1 MNAISSDET
10 LSPTKRA
17 LLEIRELRAR
27 LALLE
32 RTSAEPIAIVG
43 LGCRLP
49 GGANDEASLWRVLRD
64 GVDTIDKVPADRW
77 NGRAIYDGDPDHPGT
92 SWNQTGGFL
101 DNVARFDASFFG
113 ISPREAASMDPQQR
127 LMLEVAWEAFEN
139 AAIAPDGLES
149 SATGVYVGVGN
160 SDYGRMLLAASNHID
175 AYAGSGGSVSVI
187 AGRIAYLLGLQGPAL
202 VVDTACS
209 SSLVA
214 VHLACQALR
223 RGECNLALVGG
234 VNVMLSADAHI
245 ALTKARMISPDG
257 RCKTFDAA
265 ADGYGRGEGAAAI
278 VLRRLSDA
286 KAQGERVLAVIRGSA
301 VNQDGRSS
309 GLTSPN
315 GPAQEVVIRA
325 ALADGHLAPST
336 IDYVEAHG
344 TGTSLG
350 DPIELQA
357 LAAALGEGRPPER
370 PLLVGSCKTNFGHLE
385 AAAGITGLLKVV
397 LALRHRSIPPHLHL
411 KVPNPLVDW
420 ASLPLHVA
428 TKLQP
433 WPKHTEPSRAGVSS
447 FGFSGTNAHVILE
460 EAPPLPDEPIGIK
473 MERALHVL
481 TMSARDEA
489 GLGDLAR
496 RYEESF
502 IEGGSVADLCY
513 TANIG
518 RVHQAHRTS
527 ILGTS
532 AADFEAGLSAFLS
545 GQLHPTVVT
554 GSMGRRSPVV
564 GFLFTGQGAQYHGM
578 ARQLYQT
585 SPVFRAV
592 IDECDSALGTSFDL
606 VGALYSSE
614 RATSIDETAIA
625 QPAIFAVE
633 MALAELWRSFGIEPS
648 YLIGHSLGE
657 YAAACVAG
665 VLSREDGVRLLVERG
680 RITQELLSDGAM
692 ASVLASAATVDA
704 AIASIG
710 ANLSLA
716 AYNGPEHVV
725 VSGARPEVDKL
736 LAYFSAHAIRCR
748 PLRVSHA
755 FHSALIEP
763 SLDPFAKALAK
774 VSFAPSR
781 IPIISNLDGHI
792 AERGELAQASYW
804 LQQMRSAVHFE
815 QCIQTALKRGVTHFV
830 EIGPHPVLLGMAA
843 ECAAGSPTIQ
853 WLASMRRDV
862 PDWSELL
869 NSLQHLYVA
878 GSRIDWRGFDGP
890 YGRRVVTAPP
900 TQFQRRRY
908 WIDWSTSPPYG
919 EIAQTGKNWH
929 RLSSALTRQSQQ
941 APLGLDL
948 SEYAEKWSAL
958 QHLTG
963 RCAAIILHKAGI
975 FVKAGERANPQN
987 VLQRLGASP
996 LYLHLIE
1003 RWLQLLAES
1012 KALRKDGND
1021 YVSDLPLKD
1030 DNLEVQLAKA
1040 RVRLNDAPLSD
1051 YLENCGRRLFHVITG
1066 KASALETLFPDGS
1079 FDLAENLYRRSTPM
1093 QYFNALAAAAV
1104 ECLITA
1110 RGASPMRVLEIGAGT
1125 GGTTS
1130 SLLSL
1135 FLSHSSTTYWFT
1147 DVTPVFLDRA
1157 RTTFGDIP
1165 FLRFGKFDL
1174 ERDAAAQGF
1183 ADGSFDLIVAANAVH
1198 ATRNLRDAL
1207 RRIRSMLAPGGTL
1220 LLIESTE
1227 HLSWFDM
1234 STGLIE
1240 GWQHFDDDLRDDN
1253 PLLPAAAWLPALRDA
1268 GFDEVGAWPAEG
1280 TVQAH
1285 LGQRVIAAWVSGDPA
1300 EASQAGITRL
1310 SDQLHESTS
1319 IHSVLR
1325 QPSPRREPAKFVAR
1339 LAAAVRDEQLEMMR
1353 DFVRQAVA
1361 QVLRLDAD
1369 QSPGSHERLMEL
1381 GLDSLMAIQLRNL
1394 LGAGLGLA
1402 KPLSASLMFDY
1413 PTIEALVEHLLNHLG
1428 PVAPVSAATTRE
1440 AAAEIGV
1447 RFDAQQLAEMSE
1459 SDVEAILLKRL
1470 GAE

>member
-1 MNAISSDET
+1 
-10 LSPTKRA
+10 
-17 LLEIRELRAR
+17 
-27 LALLE
+27 
-32 RTSAEPIAIVG
+32 
-43 LGCRLP
+43 
-49 GGANDEASLWRVLRD
+49 
-64 GVDTIDKVPADRW
+64 
-77 NGRAIYDGDPDHPGT
+77 
-92 SWNQTGGFL
+92 
-101 DNVARFDASFFG
+101 
-113 ISPREAASMDPQQR
+113 
-127 LMLEVAWEAFEN
+127 
-139 AAIAPDGLES
+139 
-149 SATGVYVGVGN
+149 
-160 SDYGRMLLAASNHID
+160 
-175 AYAGSGGSVSVI
+175 
-187 AGRIAYLLGLQGPAL
+187 
-202 VVDTACS
+202 
-209 SSLVA
+209 
-214 VHLACQALR
+214 
-223 RGECNLALVGG
+223 
-234 VNVMLSADAHI
+234 
-245 ALTKARMISPDG
+245 
-257 RCKTFDAA
+257 
-265 ADGYGRGEGAAAI
+265 
-278 VLRRLSDA
+278 
-286 KAQGERVLAVIRGSA
+286 
-301 VNQDGRSS
+301 
-309 GLTSPN
+309 
-315 GPAQEVVIRA
+315 
-325 ALADGHLAPST
+325 
-336 IDYVEAHG
+336 
-344 TGTSLG
+344 
-350 DPIELQA
+350 
-357 LAAALGEGRPPER
+357 
-370 PLLVGSCKTNFGHLE
+370 
-385 AAAGITGLLKVV
+385 
-397 LALRHRSIPPHLHL
+397 
-411 KVPNPLVDW
+411 
-420 ASLPLHVA
+420 
-428 TKLQP
+428 
-433 WPKHTEPSRAGVSS
+433 
-447 FGFSGTNAHVILE
+447 
-460 EAPPLPDEPIGIK
+460 
-473 MERALHVL
+473 
-481 TMSARDEA
+481 
-489 GLGDLAR
+489 
-496 RYEESF
+496 
-502 IEGGSVADLCY
+502 
-513 TANIG
+513 
-518 RVHQAHRTS
+518 
-527 ILGTS
+527 
-532 AADFEAGLSAFLS
+532 
-545 GQLHPTVVT
+545 
-554 GSMGRRSPVV
+554 
-564 GFLFTGQGAQYHGM
+564 
-578 ARQLYQT
+578 
-585 SPVFRAV
+585 
-592 IDECDSALGTSFDL
+592 
-606 VGALYSSE
+606 
-614 RATSIDETAIA
+614 
-625 QPAIFAVE
+625 
-633 MALAELWRSFGIEPS
+633 
-648 YLIGHSLGE
+648 
-657 YAAACVAG
+657 
-665 VLSREDGVRLLVERG
+665 
-680 RITQELLSDGAM
+680 
-692 ASVLASAATVDA
+692 
-704 AIASIG
+704 
-710 ANLSLA
+710 
-716 AYNGPEHVV
+716 
-725 VSGARPEVDKL
+725 
-736 LAYFSAHAIRCR
+736 
-748 PLRVSHA
+748 
-755 FHSALIEP
+755 
-763 SLDPFAKALAK
+763 
-774 VSFAPSR
+774 
-781 IPIISNLDGHI
+781 
-792 AERGELAQASYW
+792 
-804 LQQMRSAVHFE
+804 
-815 QCIQTALKRGVTHFV
+815 
-830 EIGPHPVLLGMAA
+830 
-843 ECAAGSPTIQ
+843 
-853 WLASMRRDV
+853 
-862 PDWSELL
+862 
-869 NSLQHLYVA
+869 
-878 GSRIDWRGFDGP
+878 
-890 YGRRVVTAPP
+890 
-900 TQFQRRRY
+900 
-908 WIDWSTSPPYG
+908 
-919 EIAQTGKNWH
+919 
-929 RLSSALTRQSQQ
+929 
-941 APLGLDL
+941 
-948 SEYAEKWSAL
+948 
-958 QHLTG
+958 
-963 RCAAIILHKAGI
+963 
-975 FVKAGERANPQN
+975 
-987 VLQRLGASP
+987 
-996 LYLHLIE
+996 
-1003 RWLQLLAES
+1003 LQLLAES

-1459 SDVEAILLKRL
+1459 SDVEAMLLKRL